1 VDIKSNE
8 KISKVDVTFILLNLT
23 ITFQFG
29 NSGIL
34 VGDGKPLAD
43 AIEDYKDLCDKKGIN
58 MWKAMDAAVT
68 ITQLRQS
75 DLICNILIKILQLEK
90 DNVMQIKPLPTVQLS
105 VSALEEA
112 LPTIEASEKDTVQV
126 PVSIPYSDE
135 GVNIAP
141 ITVSST
147 DQSMNPDQGV
157 PLDTKQSNNF
167 EAGMHSN
174 ERIDKKGIFPHKFI
188 FKDIVIGGADV
199 QKTAAEESPATK
211 SIFSVC
217 ETVGPPYNDAAE
229 PPHTTVEKS
238 FCTSELHPKFLT
250 KDLKKEKFKLLKNN
264 LLAYR
269 IN

>member
-8 KISKVDVTFILLNLT
+8 KISNVDVTFILLNLT
-23 ITFQFG
+23 ITFKF
-29 NSGIL
+29 SESRIL
-34 VGDGKPLAD
+34 IGDGKPLAN
-43 AIEDYKDLCDKKGIN
+43 AIDDYKVLCDKKGID

-112 LPTIEASEKDTVQV
+112 LPTIESSEKDTIQV

-147 DQSMNPDQGV
+147 DQSMKPDQGV
-157 PLDTKQSNNF
+157 PLNPKLTEDAEIKQPLDDSIK
-167 EAGMHSN
+167 N
-174 ERIDKKGIFPHKFI
+174 ENGIFPHKFI
-188 FKDIVIGGADV
+188 FKDIVSIRDDV
-199 QKTAAEESPATK
+199 QKTAAAETPATK

-238 FCTSELHPKFLT
+238 FCTSE
-250 KDLKKEKFKLLKNN
+250 
-264 LLAYR
+264 
-269 IN
+269 